1 MTAAHAPDVFSALG
15 DPTRRQ
21 VLRLVA
27 ENGPASATSLGRELP
42 VSRQAIVKHLVV
54 LKSAGLVT
62 GERSG
67 QEIRYSLVPE
77 PLGEAAEWLAQIGAR
92 WDERLARLRAYLL
105 EEDRPT

>member
-1 MTAAHAPDVFSALG
+1 VTAAHAPDVFSALA
-15 DPTRRQ
+15 DPTRRH

-27 ENGPASATSLGRELP
+27 ENGPASATSLERELP

-62 GERSG
+62 GERRG
-67 QEIRYSLVPE
+67 QEVRYSLVPE

-92 WDERLARLRAYLL
+92 WDERLARLRTYLL
-105 EEDRPT
+105 EVD